1 MTALSANVSRKFF
14 PVGDPYRK
22 FPVLASAVIYQGAFL
37 ITKVAGY
44 ALPNVSDADART
56 FLGIAEF
63 SVTGGATS
71 GVAFVDFWQEGYLF
85 HPVAG
90 VAGTTGQGD
99 VNQGTTIY
107 ALDDGTGLTTT
118 STQATAIGKIVGLDP
133 NSTEFI
139 IFVQAAALRSI

>member
-22 FPVLASAVIYQGAFL
+22 FPVLATAVIYQGSIL
-37 ITKVAGY
+37 ITKAAGY
-44 ALPNVSDADART
+44 ALPNVSDAQART
-56 FLGIAEF
+56 LLGIAEF
-63 SVTGGATS
+63 SVTGGATD
-71 GVAFVDFWQEGYLF
+71 GATFVDFWKQGYLF
-85 HPVAG
+85 VPVAG
-90 VAGTTGQGD
+90 VSGTTGQAD

-107 ALDDGTGLTTT
+107 ASDDGTGFTTT
-118 STQATAIGKIVGLDP
+118 ATNNTSLGKIVGLDP